1 MVWHYTF
8 AMFTTRPATA
18 ADAALITHH
27 RRRMFVD
34 AGRPDNQVLDRM
46 AEAHTPWVARMI
58 EEGKY
63 IGWVTEAEGKAVAG
77 AGLLLLDWP
86 PHPLDPV
93 ATQRGYLLNVYVEPA
108 YRRRKLASHLIEM
121 ALAEARRRRIRVVSL
136 HSTAEGRPLYVAN
149 SFRPTN
155 EMFYVEPVE
164 G

>member
-1 MVWHYTF
+1 
-8 AMFTTRPATA
+8 MFITRPANA

-46 AEAHTPWVARMI
+46 ADAHTPWVARMI
-58 EEGKY
+58 EDGKY
-63 IGWVTEAEGKAVAG
+63 IGWLTETDGKVVAG

-93 ATQRGYLLNVYVEPA
+93 STQRGYLLDVYVDPA
-108 YRRRKLASHLIEM
+108 HRRQKLASHLIEM

-149 SFRPTN
+149 GFRPTN

>member
-1 MVWHYTF
+1 MP
-8 AMFTTRPATA
+8 TTRSATV
-18 ADAALITHH
+18 ADAAQITHH

-34 AGRPDNQVLDRM
+34 AGRPDNAVLDRM

-63 IGWVTEAEGKAVAG
+63 IGWLTEEDGQVVAG

-93 ATQRGYLLNVYVEPA
+93 STQRGYLLNVYVEPA
-108 YRRRKLASHLIEM
+108 YRRRKLASNLIEL
-121 ALAEARRRRIRVVSL
+121 ALAEARRRKIRVVSL
-136 HSTAEGRPLYVAN
+136 HSTAEGRPLYAAN
-149 SFRPTN
+149 GFRPTN
-155 EMFYVEPVE
+155 EMFFVEPVE

>member
-1 MVWHYTF
+1 
-8 AMFTTRPATA
+8 MFITRPANA

-46 AEAHTPWVARMI
+46 ADAHTPWVARMI
-58 EEGKY
+58 EDGKY
-63 IGWVTEAEGKAVAG
+63 IGWLTETDGKVVAG

-93 ATQRGYLLNVYVEPA
+93 STQRGYLLDVYVDPA
-108 YRRRKLASHLIEM
+108 HRRQKLASHLIEM
-121 ALAEARRRRIRVVSL
+121 ALAEARRRGIRVVSL

-149 SFRPTN
+149 GFRPTN

>member
-1 MVWHYTF
+1 
-8 AMFTTRPATA
+8 MFTTRSANA
-18 ADAALITHH
+18 ADAALITYH

-34 AGRPDNQVLDRM
+34 AGRPDNQLLDRM
-46 AEAHTPWVARMI
+46 ADAHTPWVARMI
-58 EEGKY
+58 EDGKY
-63 IGWVTEAEGKAVAG
+63 IGWLTETDGKVVAG

-108 YRRRKLASHLIEM
+108 YRRKKLASHLIEM

-149 SFRPTN
+149 GFRPTN
-155 EMFYVEPVE
+155 EMFFVEPVE